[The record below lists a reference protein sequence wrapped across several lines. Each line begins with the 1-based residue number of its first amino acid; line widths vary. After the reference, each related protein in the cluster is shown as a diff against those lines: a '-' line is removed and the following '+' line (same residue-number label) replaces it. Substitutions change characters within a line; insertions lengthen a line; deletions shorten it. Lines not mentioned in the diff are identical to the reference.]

1 MWWLGVAVAVLA
13 AVDGALATNSSCCAC
28 PADAQEV
35 DGQGDVAFA
44 FAMSIGAGMCTA
56 IGGAVSFLGKIEDK
70 RILAASL
77 ALSAG
82 VMIYVSF
89 IEIFFKSVGGFTDQF
104 LLDSQEVATAE
115 RNAYYAATSFFFV
128 GMLLTRLLDVGLSK
142 VQQRAAAESVVGA
155 SGICDDACQAHVAHG
170 AKAAGYTTSGD
181 GVLSTSAG
189 KSGCMEMLPAEK
201 LLEKYDTNNHGALDL
216 SALQALVDA
225 VNSELRAVDGGQ
237 TDGSPQAEGANP
249 AGMTEAE
256 AARLQQM
263 GLFTALSI
271 FIHNFPE
278 GLATFIATMAD
289 PAAGAALA
297 VAIGMHNI
305 PEGICVGFPIYY
317 ATGSRW
323 KAFGVA
329 FLSGLSEPVG
339 GLIGYLLMCLLRQAS
354 RDLNKQRNY
363 VLVMCFVTCKMC
375 LEQACNQRQ
384 LRRYLSVSA
393 VCQILSCPS
402 SSNNASVICR
412 TPAQLTNCLGSHDL
426 QPCIRYHV
434 RDCRGHDGV
443 HRHRTPAS
451 W

>member
-1 MWWLGVAVAVLA
+1 MRAARRVRWLGVAVAVLA

-155 SGICDDACQAHVAHG
+155 SGICDDACQAHAAHG
-170 AKAAGYTTSGD
+170 AKAAGYTTSVD

-189 KSGCMEMLPAEK
+189 KPGCTEILPAEK

-237 TDGSPQAEGANP
+237 ADGSPQAEGANP

-354 RDLNKQRNY
+354 
-363 VLVMCFVTCKMC
+363 T
-375 LEQACNQRQ
+375 
-384 LRRYLSVSA
+384 
-393 VCQILSCPS
+393 
-402 SSNNASVICR
+402 
-412 TPAQLTNCLGSHDL
+412 
-426 QPCIRYHV
+426 
-434 RDCRGHDGV
+434 
-443 HRHRTPAS
+443 
-451 W
+451 